1 MRYEPAAGR
10 GPLSRRRCDHVH
22 LVAPKLALFIMAL
35 WERFITLILLFDLD
49 LSPRLHLLG

>member
-22 LVAPKLALFIMAL
+22 LVAPKLALLIMAL